1 MPSSLLEDCV
11 EWCGAANEVTEPG
24 MTAFVHKDDVYRPY
38 MGSVEIELQLEPGY
52 VTVRLWF

>member
-1 MPSSLLEDCV
+1 MLFRSSDKSMPSSLLEDCV

-38 MGSVEIELQLEPGY
+38 MGSVEIELQ
-52 VTVRLWF
+52 